1 MTISRQKVFDEIE
14 RFGLDAVKKRV
25 VTINQTVAPK
35 YDEYIKDYE
44 ESTALERREA
54 REEES
59 LSISRKAF
67 RISIIAIIS
76 AIIAIALNI
85 ITYIWP
91 PK

>member
-1 MTISRQKVFDEIE
+1 M
-14 RFGLDAVKKRV
+14 KK
-25 VTINQTVAPK
+25 NL
-35 YDEYIKDYE
+35 
-44 ESTALERREA
+44 SSERREE

-76 AIIAIALNI
+76 AIIAIAFNI

-91 PK
+91 PE